1 VLQVEEVCLHSYY
14 FFTAQYLNFYIFMI
28 KTIIATVVVAAV
40 GLLYG
45 EAVESIL
52 VYGGLLSS
60 VVVVM
65 LTVFPER
72 WDNCIK

>member
-1 VLQVEEVCLHSYY
+1 
-14 FFTAQYLNFYIFMI
+14 MI
-28 KTIIATVVVAAV
+28 KTIIATVVVAAM

-52 VYGGLLSS
+52 IYGGLLSS